1 VRREVPSVLQG
12 RVDSSSE
19 FTASPAVLTGE
30 AESARDGSV
39 SLSGVVHPNGSSTS
53 FYFQWGEGP
62 SSAATRV
69 MGLLDHDTQAR
80 VEIPSREL
88 RPGTTYR
95 YRLVA
100 TNSFGT
106 TMGVE
111 RSFTT
116 DVAARPHAIT
126 GRAKWLDTTAVT
138 LTGSVNPGREPIAWY
153 FEYGQTMAYGM
164 TSRGGVL
171 DGVEARVTASEP
183 IADLVPGTTFHYRLV
198 ARRGTIVLRGEDAVF
213 VTPFAP
219 SLAGRL
225 RSATH
230 GRRRAPVLARPSR

>member
-1 VRREVPSVLQG
+1 LQG
-12 RVDSSSE
+12 RVDSPSE

-39 SLSGVVHPNGSSTS
+39 SLSGMVHPNGSSTA

-62 SSAATRV
+62 SPAATRV
-69 MGLLDHDTQAR
+69 VGLLDRDTEAR
-80 VEIPSREL
+80 VKIPSREL

-106 TMGVE
+106 TMGAE

-116 DVAARPHAIT
+116 DVAAPPRAIT
-126 GRAKWLDTTAVT
+126 GRAKWLDAAAVT
-138 LTGSVNPGREPIAWY
+138 LTGSVNAGPEPMGWF
-153 FEYGQTMAYGM
+153 FEYGQTMAYGV
-164 TSRGGVL
+164 TSRGGVI
-171 DGVEARVTASEP
+171 DGEQTRVAVSEP
-183 IADLVPGTTFHYRLV
+183 ITDLVPGTSFHYRLV
-198 ARRGTIVLRGEDAVF
+198 ARRGTMVLRGEDAVF
-213 VTPFAP
+213 VTPVTP

-230 GRRRAPVLARPSR
+230 GRRGAPALARPTR